1 MHVLCESKHG
11 TSRKYEDIIMESV
24 VQIVVT
30 LMLTLIGVLGTWLTL
45 KLGKKEE
52 LAAINAASLTV
63 LELQQT
69 LVEGLKVAHEDG
81 KLTEEEIATL
91 GKKLVDGTI
100 DKMSAPAA
108 KLLAAAAVDTTA
120 LIHGAGE
127 AWVVKIKAGMT
138 E

>member
-1 MHVLCESKHG
+1 MVE
-11 TSRKYEDIIMESV
+11 IIMESV

-52 LAAINAASLTV
+52 LAAINVAQQEVIRLAHLTV
-63 LELQQT
+63 EELQQT
-69 LVEGLKVAHEDG
+69 LVEGLKAAHEDG
-81 KLTEEEIATL
+81 KLTKEEIAAL
-91 GKKLVDGTI
+91 GEALLDGTI
-100 DKMSAPAA
+100 AKMSAPTA

-120 LIHGAGE
+120 LIQGAGE
-127 AWVVKIKAGMT
+127 AWIAKLKAGAVT

>member
-1 MHVLCESKHG
+1 MEG
-11 TSRKYEDIIMESV
+11 IIIEGI
-24 VQIVVT
+24 VQVVVT
-30 LMLTLIGVLGTWLTL
+30 LVLTLIGVLGTWLTL

-52 LAAINAASLTV
+52 LAAINAAKDEVINAASLTV

-69 LVEGLKVAHEDG
+69 LVEGLKAAHEDG
-81 KLTEEEIATL
+81 KLTEEEIKML
-91 GKKLVDGTI
+91 GDKLVEGTI

-127 AWVVKIKAGMT
+127 AWITKLKAGTVT

>member
-1 MHVLCESKHG
+1 MV
-11 TSRKYEDIIMESV
+11 DIIMESV

-52 LAAINAASLTV
+52 LAAINVAQQEVIRLAHLTV
-63 LELQQT
+63 EELQQT
-69 LVEGLKVAHEDG
+69 LVEGLKAAHEDG
-81 KLTEEEIATL
+81 KLTKEEIAAL
-91 GKKLVDGTI
+91 GEALLDGTI
-100 DKMSAPAA
+100 AKMSAPTA

-120 LIHGAGE
+120 LILGAGE
-127 AWVVKIKAGMT
+127 AWIAKLKAGTVT